1 MSREPEEKRI
11 VHALEKR
18 MLHKLRVNA
27 HKPHW
32 HGESIE
38 YLLERLREEVREVE
52 DAIEDELSSDAVYD
66 ECADVANIAAMIADL
81 AWRTATQADQAERG
95 GPVKRV
101 KP

>member
-18 MLHKLRVNA
+18 MLHKLRTNA

-38 YLLERLREEVREVE
+38 YLLGRLREEVREVE
-52 DAIEDELSSDAVYD
+52 DAIEDEAPASAVYD
-66 ECADVANIAAMIADL
+66 ECADVANIVAMIADL
-81 AWRTATQADQAERG
+81 VARDSRSEA
-95 GPVKRV
+95 P
-101 KP
+101 

>member
-1 MSREPEEKRI
+1 VSREPEEKRI
-11 VHALEKR
+11 VQALEKR

-38 YLLERLREEVREVE
+38 YLLGRLREEVREVE
-52 DAIEDELSSDAVYD
+52 DAIEEEQSSDAIYN

-81 AWRTATQADQAERG
+81 AWRTATRAKDTDADD
-95 GPVKRV
+95 
-101 KP
+101 